1 MLGPVVQLE
10 LENPSDKVPEDVEIS
25 IRHFLTVPHSP
36 ENQEA
41 LDSPDDQ
48 HQIVKLTKVKGR
60 FEMEVI
66 DSIQSVTSDYFTT
79 GKLSGQ
85 SLCWITSTGT
95 AEREQS
101 SSTEIVVTKNITMCS
116 HQRYALDVWC
126 VCPSAKDAFEKK
138 IKERRKE
145 RIEEAA
151 MTLVLNTSGAE
162 YDISFKLELDGNP
175 NAKAEVRKISHKEMC
190 KYNGMLQLGFPL
202 EETLG
207 CECVRDHHCCNTAA
221 AIRIEVA
228 KKKVNGIEDSDFEP
242 EWGGGPLPP
251 CGVKVADIMS
261 MDKQNKTEQIPEQ
274 KHKTL

>member
-95 AEREQS
+95 AECKHNFE
-101 SSTEIVVTKNITMCS
+101 TEIVVTKNIKMCS

-126 VCPSAKDAFEKK
+126 VCLSAKDAFEKK

-151 MTLVLNTSGAE
+151 ETLALSMSDAE
-162 YDISFKLELDGNP
+162 YNISFQLELDGKP
-175 NAKAEVRKISHKEMC
+175 NAKA
-190 KYNGMLQLGFPL
+190 
-202 EETLG
+202 
-207 CECVRDHHCCNTAA
+207 
-221 AIRIEVA
+221 
-228 KKKVNGIEDSDFEP
+228 
-242 EWGGGPLPP
+242 
-251 CGVKVADIMS
+251 
-261 MDKQNKTEQIPEQ
+261 
-274 KHKTL
+274 